1 MKEAEKEKDREI
13 VNRNESSHML
23 LFATNYGFGFFCFRQ
38 LISTPIPFHIII
50 VLLLG
55 V

>member
-1 MKEAEKEKDREI
+1 MVK
-13 VNRNESSHML
+13 RNELYHML

-38 LISTPIPFHIII
+38 LISSPILFHIII
-50 VLLLG
+50 VLLLR